1 MKKWFLGL
9 SLLMV
14 SHCLYPQV
22 KVSPSLS
29 TGYLNHAS
37 RIGLNTELGIDYEFI
52 LPRIDLAFSLR
63 YSLLDANIDKQVNI
77 LAASS
82 FVSYVFLNG
91 ERHRIMFGPGITVG
105 KYKRNEQDSEIQT
118 DYTAVWINPVKLRY
132 DYYFGKR
139 SKIGFDFSVYGE
151 EKENSLYLGL
161 VLGYLIR

>member
-1 MKKWFLGL
+1 MKNWLLGL
-9 SLLMV
+9 SLLMI
-14 SHCLYPQV
+14 SSCLYSQV

-37 RIGLNTELGIDYEFI
+37 RVGVNTELGIDYEFI
-52 LPRIDLAFSLR
+52 LPRVDVAFSLR
-63 YSLLDANIDKQVNI
+63 YSLLDANIDNQVNI

-82 FVSYVFLNG
+82 FISYVLLNG

-105 KYKRNEQDSEIQT
+105 KYKRNTPDSQQQK
-118 DYTAVWINPVKLRY
+118 DYKAVWVNPVKLRY

-139 SKIGFDFSVYGE
+139 SKIGLDFSVYGE
-151 EKENSLYLGL
+151 EKENSVYLGL